1 MGASP
6 KSSSHEKKSSSAA
19 TTLTK
24 DISRE
29 ETTPSPS
36 KKIAA
41 SETTTKV
48 KELVQTP
55 APAKKILTPAPASQL
70 PSASKSPLS
79 TLSKVIDDT
88 IVIPKKRG
96 RPSTVKTEPSM
107 EKVEKI
113 EKVEVVEET
122 YVNNENFLKMVRG
135 RRGKVC
141 RKVSKLLEDV
151 EQLLDYQ
158 EQQGRLRNRTLLD
171 LPEAIQ
177 LMQKYRKKKKSKK
190 KRKTYMANVLD
201 ESAPLKVSL
210 KRQRKAKP
218 QFTLQRLSS
227 SGEKLLKFKLLR
239 ATVGAENVSKFS
251 SPSEI
256 QHAH

>member
-1 MGASP
+1 MG
-6 KSSSHEKKSSSAA
+6 
-19 TTLTK
+19 
-24 DISRE
+24 
-29 ETTPSPS
+29 PSPS

-55 APAKKILTPAPASQL
+55 APAKKILSPAPASKL
-70 PSASKSPLS
+70 PSASKTPLS

-113 EKVEVVEET
+113 EKVEVVEAT
-122 YVNNENFLKMVRG
+122 YVNNESFLKTVKG
-135 RRGKVC
+135 RKGKVC

-177 LMQKYRKKKKSKK
+177 LMQKYRKKNKSKK
-190 KRKTYMANVLD
+190 
-201 ESAPLKVSL
+201 
-210 KRQRKAKP
+210 QRK
-218 QFTLQRLSS
+218 LCL
-227 SGEKLLKFKLLR
+227 
-239 ATVGAENVSKFS
+239 
-251 SPSEI
+251 
-256 QHAH
+256 

>member
-1 MGASP
+1 MGTPSKKTVPAASAKVSEEPKEPAPTSSKKTVPAVSP
-6 KSSSHEKKSSSAA
+6 KSSSPEKKSSSTA
-19 TTLTK
+19 TTLVPVAPSSGAK
-24 DISRE
+24 DIIPRE

-55 APAKKILTPAPASQL
+55 APAKKILSPAPASKL
-70 PSASKSPLS
+70 PSASKTPLS

-96 RPSTVKTEPSM
+96 GPSTVKTEPSM
-107 EKVEKI
+107 EKIEKI
-113 EKVEVVEET
+113 EKVEVES
-122 YVNNENFLKMVRG
+122 YVNNESFLKTVKG
-135 RRGKVC
+135 RKGKVC

-177 LMQKYRKKKKSKK
+177 LMQKY
-190 KRKTYMANVLD
+190 
-201 ESAPLKVSL
+201 
-210 KRQRKAKP
+210 
-218 QFTLQRLSS
+218 
-227 SGEKLLKFKLLR
+227 
-239 ATVGAENVSKFS
+239 
-251 SPSEI
+251 
-256 QHAH
+256 

>member
-1 MGASP
+1 MGSSKKAVPAASP
-6 KSSSHEKKSSSAA
+6 KSSSPEKNSSSTP
-19 TTLTK
+19 TTLAPVAPSSGAK
-24 DISRE
+24 DIIPQE

-41 SETTTKV
+41 SETTTKA
-48 KELVQTP
+48 KDLVQTP
-55 APAKKILTPAPASQL
+55 APAKKILTPAPASQP
-70 PSASKSPLS
+70 PSTSKPPLS
-79 TLSKVIDDT
+79 TLTKVIDDT

-107 EKVEKI
+107 EKAEKI

-122 YVNNENFLKMVRG
+122 YVNNENFLKKVRG
-135 RRGKVC
+135 RKGKVC

-177 LMQKYRKKKKSKK
+177 LMQKYRKKKKSK
-190 KRKTYMANVLD
+190 
-201 ESAPLKVSL
+201 
-210 KRQRKAKP
+210 
-218 QFTLQRLSS
+218 
-227 SGEKLLKFKLLR
+227 
-239 ATVGAENVSKFS
+239 
-251 SPSEI
+251 
-256 QHAH
+256 